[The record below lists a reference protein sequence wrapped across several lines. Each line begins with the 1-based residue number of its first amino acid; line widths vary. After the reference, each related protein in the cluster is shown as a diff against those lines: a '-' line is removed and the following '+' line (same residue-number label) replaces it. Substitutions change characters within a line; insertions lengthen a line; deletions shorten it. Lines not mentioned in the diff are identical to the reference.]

1 MEFSWDPDKN
11 KTNRAKHG
19 VSFETAKM
27 VFDDPF
33 HLSLL
38 DRIDEGEKRWK
49 TIGQIQGV
57 IVLIVAHTY
66 QENNGDEVI
75 RIISARKATKMERKK
90 YEERNY

>member
-38 DRIDEGEKRWK
+38 DRIDGGEERWK

-66 QENNGDEVI
+66 QENNGEEVI

-90 YEERNY
+90 YEERNS